1 MSEKDKD
8 NNKNTSHPFGNPNI
22 PNNPYNTN
30 DSKNTGNPS
39 KDTDNSSHPYHIKD
53 KNPTDRVDENSKRD
67 KVVLG
72 DDVYEKPERTEE
84 KKLPVVTEKESRKNY
99 VEVDKVDAEVVR
111 EKKGRG
117 VFDNL
122 KMYGIG
128 LAVVALIALFAN
140 AIQSMLFRSPDSLIF
155 LGNTGVLTPPVGV
168 ILMGIGILA
177 VIFAAVS
184 FVHKN
189 SRYSGKQKGSILL
202 VGLLLVVVGLT
213 SFFKY
218 VDFRENTILDR
229 TFISSRAHTYFDVTE
244 VRANFDAARPEGS
257 RLIYSFVLPGSRV
270 YDINVSSGNME
281 ALKAID
287 TKIIATAKRSIDNFA
302 LQEIVRIGMY
312 TEDEALRLFFP
323 R

>member
-8 NNKNTSHPFGNPNI
+8 NNKNTGHPYDNSNSTD
-22 PNNPYNTN
+22 NPYEVN
-30 DSKNTGNPS
+30 DRKGRDS
-39 KDTDNSSHPYHIKD
+39 
-53 KNPTDRVDENSKRD
+53 VDENSKRE

-72 DDVYEKPERTEE
+72 DDVYEAPERNEE
-84 KKLPVVTEKESRKNY
+84 DKLPVLNDRESRKNY
-99 VEVDKVDAEVVR
+99 VEVDKVNAEVVR

-128 LAVVALIALFAN
+128 LVVVALLALAAN
-140 AIQSMLFRSPDSLIF
+140 TLQNLLFRSPDSLIF

-177 VIFAAVS
+177 VLFAAVS

-189 SRYSGKQKGSILL
+189 SKYSGKQKGSILL
-202 VGLLLVVVGLT
+202 VGLLLMILGLT
-213 SFFKY
+213 TFFKY

-229 TFISSRAHTYFDVTE
+229 SFISSKAFTYFDVTE
-244 VRANFDAARPEGS
+244 VRANFDSARPEGS
-257 RLIYSFVLPGSRV
+257 RLIYSFVLPGNKV
-270 YDINVSSGNME
+270 YDIIVGSRNME
-281 ALKAID
+281 ALKTID

-302 LQEIVRIGMY
+302 LQEIVRLNMY
-312 TEDEALRLFFP
+312 TEDEAMRLFFP

>member
-8 NNKNTSHPFGNPNI
+8 INKNTSHPSG
-22 PNNPYNTN
+22 
-30 DSKNTGNPS
+30 DM
-39 KDTDNSSHPYHIKD
+39 DNSSHPYHIKD
-53 KNPTDRVDENSKRD
+53 RNPTDRADENPRRD

-72 DDVYEKPERTEE
+72 EDVYEKPEPREDKE
-84 KKLPVVTEKESRKNY
+84 LPVVTERETRKNY
-99 VEVDKVDAEVVR
+99 VEVDKVNAEVVR

-128 LAVVALIALFAN
+128 LVVVALIALFAN
-140 AIQSMLFRSPDSLIF
+140 AIQRMLFQSPDSLIF
-155 LGNTGVLTPPVGV
+155 LGNTGMLKPPVGV
-168 ILMGIGILA
+168 ILMGIGLLAIL
-177 VIFAAVS
+177 FAAVS

-202 VGLLLVVVGLT
+202 VGLLLVLVGLT

-229 TFISSRAHTYFDVTE
+229 SIITSRAHTYFDVTE

-281 ALKAID
+281 ALKTID

>member
-8 NNKNTSHPFGNPNI
+8 NKNTSHPFGNPNI
-22 PNNPYNTN
+22 PNNPYNT
-30 DSKNTGNPS
+30 DDREGTDPPS
-39 KDTDNSSHPYHIKD
+39 GDTDNSRQPYHIKG
-53 KNPTDRVDENSKRD
+53 KNPTDRVDGNSKRE

-72 DDVYEKPERTEE
+72 DDVYEASEQKEAE
-84 KKLPVVTEKESRKNY
+84 KLPVVTEKESRKNY
-99 VEVDKVDAEVVR
+99 VEVDKVNAEVVR

-128 LAVVALIALFAN
+128 LAVVAALALFAN
-140 AIQSMLFRSPDSLIF
+140 AIQSMMFRSPDSLIF
-155 LGNTGVLTPPVGV
+155 LGNTGMLTPPVGV
-168 ILMGIGILA
+168 ILIGIGILA

-202 VGLLLVVVGLT
+202 IGFLLVIVGLT

-229 TFISSRAHTYFDVTE
+229 SFISSRAHTYFDVTE
-244 VRANFDAARPEGS
+244 VRASYDAARPEGE
-257 RLIYSFVLPGSRV
+257 RLVYSFVLPGSRV
-270 YDINVSSGNME
+270 YDIKVDSRNME
-281 ALKAID
+281 ALKTID

>member
-1 MSEKDKD
+1 MSEKD
-8 NNKNTSHPFGNPNI
+8 NNKNTGHPYDNSQSSD
-22 PNNPYNTN
+22 NPYEVN
-30 DSKNTGNPS
+30 DRRG
-39 KDTDNSSHPYHIKD
+39 KDNAD
-53 KNPTDRVDENSKRD
+53 DRLKKER
-67 KVVLG
+67 VVLG
-72 DDVYEKPERTEE
+72 DDVYEAPERKEE
-84 KKLPVVTEKESRKNY
+84 ENLPVVNERESRKNY
-99 VEVDKVDAEVVR
+99 VEVDQVKAEVVR

-128 LAVVALIALFAN
+128 LALVALLALAAN
-140 AIQSMLFRSPDSLIF
+140 FLQNLLFRSPDSLIF

-189 SRYSGKQKGSILL
+189 SKYSGKQKGSILL
-202 VGLLLVVVGLT
+202 VGLLLMLLGLT
-213 SFFKY
+213 TFFKY
-218 VDFRENTILDR
+218 VDFRENTILDKS
-229 TFISSRAHTYFDVTE
+229 FLSSKAFTYFDVTE

-257 RLIYSFVLPGSRV
+257 RLVYSFVLPGNKV
-270 YDINVSSGNME
+270 YDIIVSSRNME
-281 ALKAID
+281 ELKTID

-302 LQEIVRIGMY
+302 LQEIVRLNMY
-312 TEDEALRLFFP
+312 TEDEAMRLFFP